1 MGNKP
6 ETAGLKRARRI
17 LLLPLISLWG
27 VWVEFADADWAPPDP
42 WALELNRLEAA
53 GIWLQERAEVKGD
66 EGHKTLLANLWQD
79 ANGSEGQPVPIL
91 ALEENSVATPPP

>member
-17 LLLPLISLWG
+17 LLLPLISLWV

-66 EGHKTLLANLWQD
+66 EGHKTLLANLGKMQMDRKVNRYPSLLWRK
-79 ANGSEGQPVPIL
+79 
-91 ALEENSVATPPP
+91 TR